1 VSGPVGI
8 SGTGVSPVASPTR
21 PPASAP
27 TAAQVKGELDWIVM
41 KALDKDRTRRYETPN
56 LLAADVQR
64 HLAGEAVVAAPPSAA
79 YRLRKFVRRNKGAV
93 VTVSAVILALA
104 AGGSVAA
111 WQWSV
116 ARSAEIARTQQVREL
131 DKAMTA
137 ITDAAE
143 SVARAGGPG
152 IVEQTDPAHLFPGI
166 KLHDPAKGRWAGFSY
181 TASDN
186 RVSELRDEAI
196 WYINYSGKLSLDRA
210 IQTDAAEW
218 SAYTANL
225 ALAQS
230 ALAANDYPEARRILE
245 RVPKGK
251 VGWEHRF
258 VLANAHSTLFA
269 LKGHTSSV
277 DSASFSPDGTRIV
290 TASYDGTVRVWD
302 AARGTTLAEL
312 KGHTRGLSSAAFS
325 PDGTRIVTAS
335 WDNTARVWDAS
346 TGTSL
351 AELKGHTRAVLSA
364 AFSPD
369 GARIVTASQ
378 DDTARV
384 WDAATGASVAE
395 LKGHTSGVNSA
406 EFSPD
411 GTRIV
416 TASWDQTSRVWDAA
430 TGASV
435 AELKGHTGDVNSAAF
450 SPDGTRIVTASLDNT
465 ARVWDAIPYRERYPS
480 LAAAR
485 AAQSRVAGPLD
496 ARINAGEA
504 LDAITKSIIANVALS
519 AVDRTASLI
528 IVQRERDLRAT
539 LALARAAEAGQLNRQ
554 ARPVVAASTSSPAAV
569 ASALLQAMKAAELE
583 PGDANIINTLGVAQ
597 YRAGKHEE
605 ALATLTRST
614 ELYTKDGQA
623 TQPADVAF
631 IAMAHA
637 KLSELK
643 PGHAD
648 LAKIALDQLRE
659 LMARPERKD
668 DAEAQGFLREA
679 EALIE
684 PGTKP

>member
-1 VSGPVGI
+1 
-8 SGTGVSPVASPTR
+8 
-21 PPASAP
+21 
-27 TAAQVKGELDWIVM
+27 
-41 KALDKDRTRRYETPN
+41 
-56 LLAADVQR
+56 
-64 HLAGEAVVAAPPSAA
+64 
-79 YRLRKFVRRNKGAV
+79 
-93 VTVSAVILALA
+93 
-104 AGGSVAA
+104 
-111 WQWSV
+111 
-116 ARSAEIARTQQVREL
+116 
-131 DKAMTA
+131 
-137 ITDAAE
+137 
-143 SVARAGGPG
+143 
-152 IVEQTDPAHLFPGI
+152 
-166 KLHDPAKGRWAGFSY
+166 
-181 TASDN
+181 
-186 RVSELRDEAI
+186 
-196 WYINYSGKLSLDRA
+196 
-210 IQTDAAEW
+210 
-218 SAYTANL
+218 
-225 ALAQS
+225 
-230 ALAANDYPEARRILE
+230 
-245 RVPKGK
+245 
-251 VGWEHRF
+251 
-258 VLANAHSTLFA
+258 
-269 LKGHTSSV
+269 
-277 DSASFSPDGTRIV
+277 
-290 TASYDGTVRVWD
+290 
-302 AARGTTLAEL
+302 
-312 KGHTRGLSSAAFS
+312 
-325 PDGTRIVTAS
+325 
-335 WDNTARVWDAS
+335 
-346 TGTSL
+346 
-351 AELKGHTRAVLSA
+351 
-364 AFSPD
+364 
-369 GARIVTASQ
+369 
-378 DDTARV
+378 V

-395 LKGHTSGVNSA
+395 LKGHTSNVNSA